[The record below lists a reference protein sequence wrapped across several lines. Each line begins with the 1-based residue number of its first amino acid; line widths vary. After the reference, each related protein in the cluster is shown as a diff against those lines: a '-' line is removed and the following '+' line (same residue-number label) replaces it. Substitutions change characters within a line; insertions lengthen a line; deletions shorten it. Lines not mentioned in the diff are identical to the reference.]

1 MGFVH
6 AHSMPIEP
14 GSYIFYSKH
23 KKGMEPSEWRS
34 QNDFRNDNKLKL
46 KRIPTLLLYGT
57 HQRLEEKQLAKQPLV
72 NLFFE
77 DEL

>member
-1 MGFVH
+1 
-6 AHSMPIEP
+6 
-14 GSYIFYSKH
+14 
-23 KKGMEPSEWRS
+23 MELGEWRS
-34 QNDFRNDNKLKL
+34 ENEFRKDHKLKL

>member
-1 MGFVH
+1 
-6 AHSMPIEP
+6 
-14 GSYIFYSKH
+14 
-23 KKGMEPSEWRS
+23 MEPSEWRD
-34 QNDFRNDNKLKL
+34 QNQFRTDHKLKL

-57 HQRLEEKQLAKQPLV
+57 QQRLEEKQLAKQPLV

>member
-1 MGFVH
+1 
-6 AHSMPIEP
+6 
-14 GSYIFYSKH
+14 
-23 KKGMEPSEWRS
+23 MEPDEWRS
-34 QNDFRNDNKLKL
+34 QNQFRSDHKLKL

>member
-1 MGFVH
+1 
-6 AHSMPIEP
+6 
-14 GSYIFYSKH
+14 
-23 KKGMEPSEWRS
+23 MEPSEWRS

-57 HQRLEEKQLAKQPLV
+57 HQRLEEKQLTKQPLV
-72 NLFFE
+72 NMFFE